1 MLTLGAPTAAARA
14 QAVAPI
20 AFDPVIASQG
30 TSLVLGVD
38 GPALFSGGRLPTS
51 ITVSMPRGTTADAA
65 ARKQLCSRS
74 QATRGTCPADSKV
87 GFGRYVVGVTGFLA
101 PGGQTQLTWAIDAF
115 LGTRS
120 KPHDVASVV
129 LVAKLLGADSV
140 STLLVPDLGVA
151 VPTTATSTG
160 RLVRRAT
167 GKYGIELLIPGL
179 PVDLQVPAPSTATPA
194 RFELNLSAVRQ
205 VRENFIHR
213 YRIRTLS
220 GYVIR
225 KVPDHRLVG
234 HNLLRTPA
242 SCSGTWPYELRVAFP
257 DGVQRS
263 AGKFACSKAF

>member
-20 AFDPVIASQG
+20 AFDPVIARQG

-38 GPALFSGGRLPTS
+38 GSALSSDGELPTS
-51 ITVSMPRGTTADAA
+51 ITVAMPRGTVADAA
-65 ARKQLCSRS
+65 ARKQLCNRG
-74 QATRGTCPADSKV
+74 QAARGTCPADSRI
-87 GFGRYVVGVTGFLA
+87 GFGRYVIGVSGFLA

-140 STLLVPDLGVA
+140 STLLAPDLGVT
-151 VPTTATSTG
+151 VRSTSTSTA

-167 GKYGIELLIPGL
+167 GRYGIELLIPGL
-179 PVDLQVPAPSTATPA
+179 PVDLQVPAPTTAAPA

-205 VRENFIHR
+205 VRENFIRR

-220 GYVIR
+220 GYVVRRIR
-225 KVPDHRLVG
+225 DHRLVG

-242 SCSGTWPYELRVAFP
+242 SCGGSWPYELRLAFR

-263 AGKFACSKAF
+263 AGKFPCSKAF